1 MRVQERSQ
9 ATDSAP
15 EVTEMEE
22 PADRDFTTLIK
33 TRPKY
38 LNKTLNT
45 VKRET
50 DRKKDSTA

>member
-1 MRVQERSQ
+1 MCVQERSQ

-22 PADRDFTTLIK
+22 PVDRDFTTLIK